1 MCFLEEVFCDGF
13 LGVGFLLEDFFL
25 GWDLEGFRLD
35 GEVDFF
41 GFLGEVGGVVG
52 WEAVSEGR
60 EGGVVTFD
68 LMLGRELR
76 GGFGRSSRV
85 VLGGGIEGERKR
97 SVREGFRVLERDL
110 WSRWVSERLMLFR
123 SNYVTGLI
131 QSYLLCYSII
141 YNIIIRR
148 TENR

>member
-1 MCFLEEVFCDGF
+1 MEEVFCDGF
-13 LGVGFLLEDFFL
+13 LGVGFLWEGFFL
-25 GWDLEGFRLD
+25 GWDLEGFRLE
-35 GEVDFF
+35 GVVDFF
-41 GFLGEVGGVVG
+41 DFLGEVGGVVG
-52 WEAVSEGR
+52 REAVSEGR

-68 LMLGRELR
+68 SAEGRVS
-76 GGFGRSSRV
+76 GGGGGRSSRV
-85 VLGGGIEGERKR
+85 VLGGGREGERKR

-110 WSRWVSERLMLFR
+110 WSRWVSERLMVFQ